1 MFSLCKRL
9 QPDNPVQVELR
20 RLSDL
25 FRDGTSL
32 AIPPEMLENNG
43 RRAIWSIPLRDGGEA
58 FVSAKKNAGIN
69 DEMYVVEVDADRF
82 YYHWLRSTLESG
94 GHCVPLQ
101 NMPDDYKYH
110 LAEEGFAEGRK
121 NPVPLAE
128 VTAYELYGQD
138 YVSFSNGIT
147 RSFWL
152 LAHGAKSFPVE
163 VHGQE
168 SAQRLHQLA
177 GVGEE
182 PKTLEHLFAVPAA
195 ES

>member
-1 MFSLCKRL
+1 MFPFFKR
-9 QPDNPVQVELR
+9 QQTDNPVQVELQ
-20 RLSDL
+20 RLSGV
-25 FRDGTSL
+25 FRDGAS
-32 AIPPEMLENNG
+32 AAPPEMLENTG
-43 RRAIWSIPLRDGGEA
+43 RRAIWSIPLKDGGEA
-58 FVSAKKNAGIN
+58 FVSAKKNLGIN

-82 YYHWLRSTLESG
+82 YYHWLKSTLESG

-101 NMPDDYKYH
+101 NMPEDYKYH
-110 LAEEGFAEGRK
+110 LAEEGFAQGLK

-168 SAQRLHQLA
+168 SAQRLHRLA
-177 GVGEE
+177 GVGEG
-182 PKTLEHLFAVPAA
+182 PRTLEELFPDPAGQT
-195 ES
+195 